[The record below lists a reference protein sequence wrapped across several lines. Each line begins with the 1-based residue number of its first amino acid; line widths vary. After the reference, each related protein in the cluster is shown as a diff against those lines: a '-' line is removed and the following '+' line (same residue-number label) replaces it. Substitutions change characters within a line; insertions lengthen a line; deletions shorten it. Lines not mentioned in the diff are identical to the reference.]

1 MSTPPAG
8 RLIRSLAVLQALLSI
23 YGCSTTSPDAN
34 ADRQGDPQL
43 AARVKDVL
51 ARDERVYAAHINV
64 TAEHGGVVHLSGMVA
79 SADDLNQAK
88 RDAQSI
94 PDVRAVVDDLQIEQ
108 GGSVRL

>member
-1 MSTPPAG
+1 MNVPPAG
-8 RLIRSLAVLQALLSI
+8 RLIRSVAACQALLFI

-51 ARDERVYAAHINV
+51 SRDRLAYAAHINV

-88 RDAQSI
+88 FEAQSV

-108 GGSVRL
+108 GGAARL

>member
-8 RLIRSLAVLQALLSI
+8 RLIRSLAAFQALLSI

-94 PDVRAVVDDLQIEQ
+94 ADVRAVVDDLQIEQ
-108 GGSVRL
+108 GGAVRL

>member
-1 MSTPPAG
+1 MSTPLAG
-8 RLIRSLAVLQALLSI
+8 RLIRNLAVLQALLSI

-51 ARDERVYAAHINV
+51 TRDERVYAAHINV

-94 PDVRAVVDDLQIEQ
+94 SDVRAVVDDLQIEQ

>member
-1 MSTPPAG
+1 MNFPSAG
-8 RLIRSLAVLQALLSI
+8 RLIRSVALCQALLFC

-34 ADRQGDPQL
+34 ADRQGDPPL

-51 ARDERVYAAHINV
+51 SRDQRVDAGHINV

-88 RDAQSI
+88 FDAQSV

-108 GGSVRL
+108 GGAPR